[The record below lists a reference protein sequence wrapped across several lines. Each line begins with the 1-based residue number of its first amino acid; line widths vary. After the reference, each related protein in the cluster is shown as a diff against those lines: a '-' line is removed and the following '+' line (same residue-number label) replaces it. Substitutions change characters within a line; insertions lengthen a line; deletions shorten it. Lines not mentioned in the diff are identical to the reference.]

1 MHGSIYLF
9 TGVLFTKHTCKESK
23 CKTKQIKLMLNLDS
37 FQPQGVFLHGHMN
50 QWVHEEKISFNR
62 LLWLISVYIHI
73 FIVEEYGKS
82 DQ

>member
-1 MHGSIYLF
+1 
-9 TGVLFTKHTCKESK
+9 
-23 CKTKQIKLMLNLDS
+23 MLNFDS
-37 FQPQGVFLHGHMN
+37 FQPQVVFLHGHMN

-62 LLWLISVYIHI
+62 PLWLISVYIHI